1 MKISHALYLATAA
14 AGMFLASEAHAQD
27 ARTVVLRFRKAGD
40 TVAIRN
46 AQITIDHTI
55 EAGVTDSLGMVSI
68 PDLEDGGHIVEAVA
82 RGYQAFF
89 DKFTSGPGV
98 PMPIDLEILAF
109 APPVTPKGAPT
120 SLTVAGFDARRAK
133 AQGKF
138 FTLAQLKA
146 ADGRPLA
153 NLLKVNAGAL
163 IATGPNGESFLAS
176 RTTPARTAASCY
188 AAVVRDGLRL
198 YPFER
203 STPPDLD
210 KIFTD
215 DLAGVELYATTVPAD
230 LSDVARC
237 GALVLWSR

>member
-1 MKISHALYLATAA
+1 MRIPYALYLASVTV
-14 AGMFLASEAHAQD
+14 GMLLTRPLQAQD

-55 EAGVTDSLGMVSI
+55 DAGVTDSLGIVRI

-98 PMPIDLEILAF
+98 ARPIDLEILAF
-109 APPVTPKGAPT
+109 APPTKPKGQPT
-120 SLTVAGFDARRAK
+120 ELRSSGFDQRRTAG
-133 AQGKF
+133 QGKF

-153 NLLKVNAGAL
+153 NLLKVDAGAF

-176 RTTPARTAASCY
+176 RAKAGATAPCY
-188 AAVVRDGLRL
+188 AAVVRDGIRI
-198 YPFER
+198 YPFEGN
-203 STPPDLD
+203 SPPDLD

-215 DLAGVELYATTVPAD
+215 DLMGVEFYAATAPAELRD
-230 LSDVARC
+230 AAMC
-237 GALVLWSR
+237 GALVLWNR